1 MTSSKFMF
9 FFWIAMILFMAVMGY
24 VNFLA
29 GDMLLVGVNA
39 LTVVLASFNARWTY
53 RTLNK

>member
-1 MTSSKFMF
+1 MLNKFML
-9 FFWIAMILFMAVMGY
+9 FFWIAMILFMTVMGY

-39 LTVVLASFNARWTY
+39 LTVVLASFNARWTL
-53 RTLNK
+53 RNINK